1 MNRQT
6 DFIDIRFF
14 RGFIRRRKKVFLIVA
29 SFVLFASVI
38 LSFVLPKVYESSATI
53 LIEGRVME
61 ELMKSLSL
69 GNVEERLMAIT
80 QQILSRDR
88 LLEII
93 NQFQLESSLDDQ
105 AAIEKAVE
113 NMRKNISI
121 KTIRTEDLDRR
132 PSRGMYSTVAFKL
145 AYQGDDPVTVQKVTS
160 RLAALYIEQNA
171 QKKGEL
177 ANQAAVVLEQR
188 VNQHKEQTER
198 LGRRLSEFKRIHAD
212 GLPESI
218 PFNMEQINRLHAQ
231 LEEVNARIRLLD
243 EKSTI
248 VERQGTSAGS
258 QSQLTGTRATS
269 DPWTRLAQLR
279 LDLDSLRSRYSEKH
293 PDVIKTRGE
302 IQQLEA
308 KLGISVASSGQNER
322 KETELG
328 KYLRQRDEIQRKIND
343 YQRKI
348 QMAPVVQTEYSKL
361 NSDYDNAMRQYNET
375 MEKLADAKA
384 FKGIEQAQ
392 LGERF
397 TVIDEPVVPQK
408 PEKPKKMKI
417 ILAGFI
423 MSIMGGLF
431 ASIIVENLDHS
442 IKSVDQLQKVTKLPV
457 LTILP
462 YIKSEK
468 EEAEDKFQT
477 VMKRID
483 DMKNHLFHVIEQGRK
498 RLRA

>member
-1 MNRQT
+1 
-6 DFIDIRFF
+6 
-14 RGFIRRRKKVFLIVA
+14 
-29 SFVLFASVI
+29 
-38 LSFVLPKVYESSATI
+38 
-53 LIEGRVME
+53 
-61 ELMKSLSL
+61 
-69 GNVEERLMAIT
+69 
-80 QQILSRDR
+80 
-88 LLEII
+88 
-93 NQFQLESSLDDQ
+93 
-105 AAIEKAVE
+105 
-113 NMRKNISI
+113 
-121 KTIRTEDLDRR
+121 
-132 PSRGMYSTVAFKL
+132 
-145 AYQGDDPVTVQKVTS
+145 
-160 RLAALYIEQNA
+160 
-171 QKKGEL
+171 
-177 ANQAAVVLEQR
+177 
-188 VNQHKEQTER
+188 
-198 LGRRLSEFKRIHAD
+198 
-212 GLPESI
+212 
-218 PFNMEQINRLHAQ
+218 
-231 LEEVNARIRLLD
+231 
-243 EKSTI
+243 
-248 VERQGTSAGS
+248 
-258 QSQLTGTRATS
+258 LTGTRATS

-397 TVIDEPVVPQK
+397 TVIDEPVVPQQ